1 MNRTLFLAPWLML
14 ALTLSACQPGDHHA
28 EDDGHGHGET
38 AHDDEMVKGPN
49 GGRLLEDGDFALELA
64 IVEDGVPPEY
74 RAWATFDGE
83 TLAPEDVTLTVEL
96 SRLDGETNLFRF
108 VPQEGALH
116 GDGVVTEPHSFD
128 VVVRAEYAD
137 QAYEWTYESHEG
149 RVKISDA
156 SAQAAGIELAE
167 AGPRMI
173 REVLPLYGQIVVNPE
188 AVREVGARFPGAVVS
203 VTKSVGDAVQ
213 AGEVLARVE
222 SNESLQVYAVTSPIS
237 GTVTAR
243 RANPGEQAGAAALFT
258 VSDLTQVWAELRVFP
273 RDLARIRLGQ
283 AVRLSAMDGEQST
296 RGTVARISP
305 NADSGGALKVWAR
318 FDGDAGGWTPGLYV
332 NAEVLTGGAEVPL
345 AVKTSGLQA
354 FRDFTVVFT
363 RVDETY
369 EVRMLE
375 LGRSDG
381 EYVEVLGGL
390 KPGAPYVSENSYLI
404 KADIEKSGASHDH

>member
-1 MNRTLFLAPWLML
+1 M
-14 ALTLSACQPGDHHA
+14 
-28 EDDGHGHGET
+28 
-38 AHDDEMVKGPN
+38 
-49 GGRLLEDGDFALELA
+49 
-64 IVEDGVPPEY
+64 
-74 RAWATFDGE
+74 
-83 TLAPEDVTLTVEL
+83 
-96 SRLDGETNLFRF
+96 
-108 VPQEGALH
+108 
-116 GDGVVTEPHSFD
+116 
-128 VVVRAEYAD
+128 RAEYAD
-137 QAYEWTYESHEG
+137 QSHEWTYESHEG

-156 SAQAAGIELAE
+156 SAQAAGIELANV
-167 AGPRMI
+167 GPRMI
-173 REVLPLYGQIVVNPE
+173 RDVLPLYGQIVVNPE
-188 AVREVGARFPGAVVS
+188 AVREVGARFPGAIRSVS
-203 VTKSVGDAVQ
+203 PSVGDSVK
-213 AGEVLARVE
+213 AGEVLAQVE

-243 RANPGEQAGAAALFT
+243 MANPGEQAGPAALFT

-283 AVRLSAMDGEQST
+283 VVRLSAMDGEQSVD
-296 RGTVARISP
+296 GTVARISP

-390 KPGAPYVSENSYLI
+390 KPGVPYVTENSYLI